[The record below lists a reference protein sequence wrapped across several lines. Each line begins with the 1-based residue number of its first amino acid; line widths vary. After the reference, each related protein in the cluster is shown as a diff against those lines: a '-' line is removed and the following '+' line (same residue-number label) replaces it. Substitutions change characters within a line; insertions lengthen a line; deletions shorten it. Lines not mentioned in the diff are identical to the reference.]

1 MKKPLLKATAITVC
15 FALLL
20 LAFPNV
26 IQAGPRT
33 QKNFYNLFIRT
44 PFAMIV
50 EFMSFLPIVDM
61 PVFQAPNQAT
71 GKTVTRK
78 LSKNMKVTGD
88 INRGRTSKD
97 D

>member
-1 MKKPLLKATAITVC
+1 MKKSLLKATAITVC

-26 IQAGPRT
+26 IQARPRT

-61 PVFQAPNQAT
+61 PVFQAPNQVT

-78 LSKNMKVTGD
+78 LSKNMKVTGGLSSQ
-88 INRGRTSKD
+88 RPSKED
-97 D
+97 